1 MERMVFECLVLK
13 DYKLQTYKWF
23 LEPDYA
29 PGVVTRTKY
38 INFENVVE
46 FVLMGQRDP
55 FVHSKSLGKTCQFQF
70 IMDGFL
76 FENKFCQHFKYENA
90 QVFVSFHIHQFNDQ
104 ITISHCY
111 NDKLDVE
118 NKRVD

>member
-1 MERMVFECLVLK
+1 MGECLKYYFNLVKVCVNYESNVDTVMERMVFECLVLK

-29 PGVVTRTKY
+29 PWVVTRTKY

-55 FVHSKSLGKTCQFQF
+55 FVCSKSLGKTC
-70 IMDGFL
+70 
-76 FENKFCQHFKYENA
+76 
-90 QVFVSFHIHQFNDQ
+90 
-104 ITISHCY
+104 
-111 NDKLDVE
+111 
-118 NKRVD
+118 